1 MDSCGRKGWLVSLTR
16 ESTKARIL
24 QPVRIS
30 GARDRCPKNRRGTAL
45 GKTFLL
51 DCPVYAKPSRFPEA
65 PGDRRSGPGHRDSV
79 QAVADDPLLRR
90 DQKENGAKSPGEGN
104 AGGHSLRYSGERT
117 PRRSQGGRTG
127 RSR

>member
-30 GARDRCPKNRRGTAL
+30 RPRRDVTNNRHGRAL
-45 GKTFLL
+45 GTTFLL
-51 DCPVYAKPSRFPEA
+51 DCPVYAKPSRFSEA
-65 PGDRRSGPGHRDSV
+65 PGDRRSGPGHRDPV

-90 DQKENGAKSPGEGN
+90 LQRENGCKSP
-104 AGGHSLRYSGERT
+104 R
-117 PRRSQGGRTG
+117 
-127 RSR
+127 